1 MKYAG
6 GSITKRRVIMK
17 ICPNCNA
24 QVDDSVAFCNNCGAQ
39 FAQQQ
44 QYNAQQQYQ
53 MPPQPMNY
61 APAYDPYDHTSEFDA
76 KDISENKVISMLVYL
91 MGAIGIVIAL
101 LASNT
106 SPYAAF
112 HVRQALKFTVVEI
125 LALICTALLFW
136 TVIVPI
142 AYGALA
148 LTLTVIK
155 FICFFQICS
164 GKAKEPAIIRSLKF
178 LR

>member
-1 MKYAG
+1 
-6 GSITKRRVIMK
+6 MK
-17 ICPNCNA
+17 ICPNCNNT
-24 QVDDSVAFCNNCGAQ
+24 VDDNATFCTNCGTQ
-39 FAQQQ
+39 FIASPQQP
-44 QYNAQQQYQ
+44 NYQ
-53 MPPQPMNY
+53 VPPQPNY
-61 APAYDPYDHTSEFDA
+61 APAYDPYDHTAEFDP
-76 KDISENKVISMLVYL
+76 KDVSENKVISMLVYL

-142 AYGALA
+142 AYAALMM
-148 LTLTVIK
+148 TLTVIK

-164 GKAKEPAIIRSLKF
+164 GKAKEPAIIRSLGF

>member
-1 MKYAG
+1 M
-6 GSITKRRVIMK
+6 R
-17 ICPNCNA
+17 ICPNCNN
-24 QVDDSVAFCNNCGAQ
+24 QVDDSAVFCANCGTQ
-39 FAQQQ
+39 FVAQQQ
-44 QYNAQQQYQ
+44 QYNAQQTYQ
-53 MPPQPMNY
+53 MPPQPNY
-61 APAYDPYDHTSEFDA
+61 APVYDPYDHTAEFDA
-76 KDISENKVISMLVYL
+76 QDISDNKVISMLVYL

-101 LASNT
+101 LASST
-106 SPYAAF
+106 SKYAAF

-136 TVIVPI
+136 TFIVPI
-142 AYGALA
+142 AYGVLM